1 MKFIEFCA
9 EYLSDVVESPTVIY
23 MDEELK
29 HVCGDVLLDPISI
42 FMNNLSDTSLG
53 RSIKKA
59 YHYGYGEKALR
70 FAFDNADMEI
80 DVLAEAVSRY
90 VVQLQNNNLTEQK
103 PMVIELFERYSN
115 QEPYNK
121 QAET

>member
-9 EYLSDVVESPTVIY
+9 EYLSDVVESPTVID
-23 MDEELK
+23 MKEELK
-29 HVCGDVLLDPISI
+29 HACGDVLLDPISI
-42 FMNNLSDTSLG
+42 FMFNLSYTSLG
-53 RSIKKA
+53 KQIEKA
-59 YHYGYGEKALR
+59 YRYGHGEKALR
-70 FAFDNADMEI
+70 FAYDNADMEM
-80 DVLAEAVSRY
+80 DDLAEAVSRY

-103 PMVIELFERYSN
+103 PMVLELFERYSN